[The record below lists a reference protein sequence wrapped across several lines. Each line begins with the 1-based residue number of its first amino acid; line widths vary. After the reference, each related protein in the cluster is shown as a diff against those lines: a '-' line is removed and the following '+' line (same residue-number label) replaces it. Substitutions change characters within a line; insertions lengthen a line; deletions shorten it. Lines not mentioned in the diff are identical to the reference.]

1 MSCENLTGNLVIPD
15 SVTVID
21 EWAFNQCNGFNGTL
35 TLSSSL
41 ESIGS
46 YAFAYCR
53 NFTGDLTIPNTVTT
67 IDDMAFYY
75 CEAMNGKL
83 TLSSEVTALGR
94 YAFYGCYAF
103 SGELVIPS
111 KVETIGEWAFAYDRS
126 LTSLKF
132 NSGLKQIDP
141 YAFYNCSSLK
151 DNIVIP
157 NTVTT
162 IGDYAFHTCS
172 NVTKLYIGSGVTSM
186 GSSCFGLYSE
196 KTTKLYTKNQ
206 TVLDYD
212 WSSNK
217 RTIVPMNTLQ
227 VTLPEEIILKP
238 KYLNN
243 QAAPIWYASFNIEVS
258 GDFED
263 GSYGTFSKV
272 PTFNITTTS
281 GEQITITTD
290 IQDTTV
296 TEDGDLVIPV
306 TFTAPNP
313 TLLKDYSGTFE
324 LNTVLHEIVPFAA

>member
-1 MSCENLTGNLVIPD
+1 
-15 SVTVID
+15 
-21 EWAFNQCNGFNGTL
+21 
-35 TLSSSL
+35 
-41 ESIGS
+41 
-46 YAFAYCR
+46 
-53 NFTGDLTIPNTVTT
+53 
-67 IDDMAFYY
+67 
-75 CEAMNGKL
+75 
-83 TLSSEVTALGR
+83 
-94 YAFYGCYAF
+94 
-103 SGELVIPS
+103 
-111 KVETIGEWAFAYDRS
+111 
-126 LTSLKF
+126 
-132 NSGLKQIDP
+132 
-141 YAFYNCSSLK
+141 
-151 DNIVIP
+151 
-157 NTVTT
+157 
-162 IGDYAFHTCS
+162 
-172 NVTKLYIGSGVTSM
+172 M

-196 KTTKLYTKNQ
+196 MPTKLYTKNQ

-217 RTIVPMNTLQ
+217 RTIVPMNTFQ

-272 PTFNITTTS
+272 PTFNITATS

-290 IQDTTV
+290 VQDTTV

-313 TLLKDYSGTFE
+313 TLLKEYSGTFE

>member
-1 MSCENLTGNLVIPD
+1 
-15 SVTVID
+15 
-21 EWAFNQCNGFNGTL
+21 
-35 TLSSSL
+35 
-41 ESIGS
+41 
-46 YAFAYCR
+46 
-53 NFTGDLTIPNTVTT
+53 
-67 IDDMAFYY
+67 MAFYY

-83 TLSSEVTALGR
+83 TLSSEVTAIGC
-94 YAFYGCYAF
+94 YAFGFCYAF

-141 YAFYNCSSLK
+141 SAFYNCSNLK
-151 DNIVIP
+151 GNIIIP

-162 IGDYAFHTCS
+162 IGNYAFQYLTNLDGYIS
-172 NVTKLYIGSGVTSM
+172 IPNSVTTLGDSVFGWNPNLKRYYIGEGLTSI
-186 GSSCFGLYSE
+186 GTKCFCTN
-196 KTTKLYTKNQ
+196 TTTDVKLYTKNQ

-212 WSSNK
+212 WETDK
-217 RTIVPMNTLQ
+217 RNVLPMNTFQ
-227 VTLPEEIILKP
+227 VTIPEEIILKP

-272 PTFNITTTS
+272 PTFDISTTS

-290 IQDTTV
+290 VRDTTV
-296 TEDGDLVIPV
+296 TEDGTMLIPV

-313 TLLKDYSGTFE
+313 TLLKDYSGIFT
-324 LNTVLHEIVPFAA
+324 LDTILHEIVPFAA